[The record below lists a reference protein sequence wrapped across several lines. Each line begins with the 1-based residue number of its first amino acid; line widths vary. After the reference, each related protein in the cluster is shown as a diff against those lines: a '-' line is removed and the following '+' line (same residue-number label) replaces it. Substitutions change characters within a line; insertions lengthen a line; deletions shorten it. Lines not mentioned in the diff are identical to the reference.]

1 MTEQAASSA
10 NFAGPVWDDDA
21 PARAPQ
27 GGAADKALFNGALD
41 AARATGDALDQAQHS
56 EQSFESG
63 RGGLQEMVFDRARA
77 DALLSVASSAASKA
91 VTALNT
97 ILNMQV

>member
-1 MTEQAASSA
+1 MTEQTSTA
-10 NFAGPVWDDDA
+10 NFAGSVWDDDA

-27 GGAADKALFNGALD
+27 AAAADNALFHGALD
-41 AARATGDALDQAQHS
+41 AARATGDALERAEHS
-56 EQSFESG
+56 EQAFVSG

-91 VTALNT
+91 ATALNT

>member
-1 MTEQAASSA
+1 
-10 NFAGPVWDDDA
+10 
-21 PARAPQ
+21 
-27 GGAADKALFNGALD
+27 
-41 AARATGDALDQAQHS
+41 
-56 EQSFESG
+56 
-63 RGGLQEMVFDRARA
+63 MVFDRARA

>member
-1 MTEQAASSA
+1 MTEQTPATA
-10 NFAGPVWDDDA
+10 NVAGPIWDDDA
-21 PARAPQ
+21 PRAPQ
-27 GGAADKALFNGALD
+27 ATAADKALFDGALD
-41 AARATGDALDQAQHS
+41 AARATGNALDRAEHS
-56 EQSFESG
+56 EQAFVSG

-91 VTALNT
+91 ATALNT